1 MGFIKK
7 IKDIFIDDD
16 EMDKTKDYTREF
28 EVKKKIEIENED
40 TEIELETTITER
52 ELYKSPSTFKFPV
65 IFEEDLNPKKEDTKR
80 YYFDKEKEDKKSET
94 ENKFKSSPIISPIY
108 GILDKN
114 YNKDE
119 INNKSDKPDY
129 ESKRKN
135 KQINV
140 DIIRQKAYGT
150 LEEDLESTIMNDNNF
165 IYGLK
170 ETDEKEND
178 PIAEEM
184 GLIAKQK
191 EDISIEKAYEDYTDY
206 GLEYKAPIEEDTKEE
221 NHEKTE
227 VLDEDLFNLI
237 NSMYKNEEEEEED
250 N

>member
-7 IKDIFIDDD
+7 IKDIFIEED
-16 EMDKTKDYTREF
+16 EMDKTKDYTREL
-28 EVKKKIEIENED
+28 EVTRKIEIEDKD

-65 IFEEDLNPKKEDTKR
+65 VFEEDLNPKKEDTKR
-80 YYFDKEKEDKKSET
+80 FSLEKEKQKNKEDEEEK
-94 ENKFKSSPIISPIY
+94 KFKSSPIISPVY

-119 INNKSDKPDY
+119 INNKSDQPDY
-129 ESKRKN
+129 ESKRNYGK
-135 KQINV
+135 INI
-140 DIIRQKAYGT
+140 DTIRQKAFGT
-150 LEEDLESTIMNDNNF
+150 LEEDLEDTIMNDNNF

-170 ETDEKEND
+170 EEEKEEVKD

-184 GLIAKQK
+184 GLKE

-206 GLEYKAPIEEDTKEE
+206 GLEYKAPIEEEE
-221 NHEKTE
+221 KHQKTE
-227 VLDEDLFNLI
+227 VLDDDLFNLI
-237 NSMYKNEEEEEED
+237 NSMYKNEEED